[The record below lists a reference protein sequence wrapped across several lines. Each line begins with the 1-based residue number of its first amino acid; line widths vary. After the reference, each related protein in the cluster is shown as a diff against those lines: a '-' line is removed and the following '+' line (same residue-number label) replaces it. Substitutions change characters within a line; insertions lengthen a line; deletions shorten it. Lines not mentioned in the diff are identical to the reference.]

1 MNFDETL
8 KALQKEKIGFQKL
21 RLSIFR
27 SKNSTIPIE

>member
-1 MNFDETL
+1 MNFDETRI
-8 KALQKEKIGFQKL
+8 ALQKEKIAFSKL